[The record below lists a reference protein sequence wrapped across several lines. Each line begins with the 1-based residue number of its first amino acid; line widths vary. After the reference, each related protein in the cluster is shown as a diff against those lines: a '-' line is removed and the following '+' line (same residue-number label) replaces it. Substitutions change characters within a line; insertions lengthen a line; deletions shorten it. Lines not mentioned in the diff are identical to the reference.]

1 MVSPA
6 LTAKIFS
13 TLGNNSSLIPLGIKD
28 ISNIA
33 GMTTGSYITGDKIE
47 GKDRFIDEAGTL
59 VIWLGGI
66 PFFKKVIDKTVYKLA
81 KFNPNIDT
89 RILQNQDILK
99 IAKEHAVTPKIKK
112 SFERLI
118 SVDRIASEKNQKV
131 FKNLAVGKF
140 LLSTALTLGSYFTL
154 TIFRHKH
161 TEKNIIKEFKKE
173 EERKAKE
180 AEFKRTQ
187 KSQKPSFGI
196 NMSVLQ
202 QFMFDPVRNTMIIDG
217 GITTQRL
224 AESRNPQDL
233 IGYAIKEGGFL
244 AFMYFLGPMVQ
255 KKLEKMA
262 AKSHK
267 PIDLDIRVLQNE
279 KFQQAIKTGKI
290 EDYLK
295 TFSTKGTDAE
305 FYESLFKDNAKNLIV
320 EMAKESDIIKTYK
333 EKEKSKNLIS
343 KIINKLKKAKDTGK
357 IDTQHFID
365 VDQIRGNSKKK
376 IVGITEKIQKLS
388 EEFKN
393 SGETS
398 DVFFNKLLRLKRMSI
413 IKNIGLSIGAL
424 GLVVPGIMVAARF
437 LNKDNKEFAVK
448 KAIHEKLKKE
458 KNFA

>member
-1 MVSPA
+1 MVSPIT
-6 LTAKIFS
+6 TAKIFS

-28 ISNIA
+28 LSNIA

-99 IAKEHAVTPKIKK
+99 IAKEHAVIPDVKK
-112 SFERLI
+112 SFEKLI
-118 SVDRIASEKNQKV
+118 SVDKIASEKNQKI
-131 FKNLAVGKF
+131 FKGLAVGKF
-140 LLSTALTLGSYFTL
+140 LLSTALTLGSYFAL
-154 TIFRHKH
+154 TMFRHKH
-161 TEKNIIKEFKKE
+161 TEKNIIKEFKQE
-173 EERKAKE
+173 EARKQKE
-180 AEFKRTQ
+180 AEFKGKQ
-187 KSQKPSFGI
+187 ENKKGQKPSFGM

-233 IGYAIKEGGFL
+233 IGYGIKEGGFL

-255 KKLEKMA
+255 KHLEKKA

-279 KFQQAIKTGKI
+279 KFKQAITKDNI
-290 EDYLK
+290 DEHLK
-295 TFSTKGTDAE
+295 VFSTEKTDAQI
-305 FYESLFKDNAKNLIV
+305 YESLFEDANKNNLII
-320 EMAKESDIIKTYK
+320 EMAKESEIIKTTKY
-333 EKEKSKNLIS
+333 EG
-343 KIINKLKKAKDTGK
+343 KDI

-365 VDQIRGNSKKK
+365 IDQIRGNSKKK
-376 IVGITEKIQKLS
+376 IVGITQKIQKLS

-398 DVFFNKLLRLKRMSI
+398 EVFFKKLLRLKRLSI
-413 IKNIGLSIGAL
+413 VKNIGFSIGAL
-424 GLVVPGIMVAARF
+424 GLVVPGVMVAARF
-437 LNKDNKEFAVK
+437 INKDNKEFAVK
-448 KAIHEKLKKE
+448 KAIHEKLKQE
-458 KNFA
+458 KNYA

>member
-1 MVSPA
+1 MINLISPT
-6 LTAKIFS
+6 LTARIFS

-28 ISNIA
+28 ISNIT

-89 RILQNQDILK
+89 RILQNKDIFQ
-99 IAKEHAVTPKIKK
+99 IAKEKALPTVKE
-112 SFERLI
+112 SFERI
-118 SVDRIASEKNQKV
+118 EKNQKT

-140 LLSTALTLGSYFTL
+140 LLSTALTLGSYFAL
-154 TIFRHKH
+154 TMFRHKH
-161 TEKNIIKEFKKE
+161 TEKTIIKEFKKE
-173 EERKAKE
+173 EEIKAKE
-180 AEFKRTQ
+180 AEFKGKQ
-187 KSQKPSFGI
+187 AQKPTFGM

-233 IGYAIKEGGFL
+233 LGYAIKEGGFL
-244 AFMYFLGPMVQ
+244 AFMYFLGPVVQ
-255 KKLEKMA
+255 KHLENKA

-267 PIDLDIRVLQNE
+267 PIDLDIRVLQDE
-279 KFQQAIKTGKI
+279 KFQQAIKDGSIKKH
-290 EDYLK
+290 LK
-295 TFSTKGTDAE
+295 NFSTKGTDAE
-305 FYESLFKDNAKNLIV
+305 VYKSLFNKTDNLIFQ
-320 EMAKESDIIKTYK
+320 MAKQSDIIKTVTVD
-333 EKEKSKNLIS
+333 EKE
-343 KIINKLKKAKDTGK
+343 A

-365 VDQIRGNSKKK
+365 IDKIRGNSKKK
-376 IVGITEKIQKLS
+376 IVGITQKIENLSKSFKEYIKKEKGGTAEKF
-388 EEFKN
+388 FK
-393 SGETS
+393 G
-398 DVFFNKLLRLKRMSI
+398 LLRSKRMSI

-424 GLVVPGIMVAARF
+424 GLVVPGIMVAARL

-448 KAIHEKLKKE
+448 KAIHEQLKKE
-458 KNFA
+458 KLLHK

>member
-1 MVSPA
+1 MVSPVT
-6 LTAKIFS
+6 TAKIFS

-89 RILQNQDILK
+89 RILQNKKILEL
-99 IAKEHAVTPKIKK
+99 AKEHAVIPKVKE
-112 SFERLI
+112 SFEKLI
-118 SVDRIASEKNQKV
+118 SVDKIASEKNQKI

-140 LLSTALTLGSYFTL
+140 LLSTALTLGSYFAL
-154 TIFRHKH
+154 TMFRHKH

-173 EERKAKE
+173 EERKLEKGAKE
-180 AEFKRTQ
+180 AEFKGKQENR
-187 KSQKPSFGI
+187 KGQKPSFGI

-202 QFMFDPVRNTMIIDG
+202 QFMFDPVKNTMIIDG

-244 AFMYFLGPMVQ
+244 AFMYFLGPKVQ
-255 KKLEKMA
+255 NYLEKKA

-267 PIDLDIRVLQNE
+267 PIDLDIRILQNE
-279 KFQQAIKTGKI
+279 KFQKAIKDGSMKKH
-290 EDYLK
+290 LK
-295 TFSTKGTDAE
+295 SFSTTGTDAE
-305 FYESLFKDNAKNLIV
+305 FYESLFKGNSNSLIV
-320 EMAKESDIIKTYK
+320 EMAKESDIIKTTKY
-333 EKEKSKNLIS
+333 N
-343 KIINKLKKAKDTGK
+343 GK
-357 IDTQHFID
+357 HIIDTQQFID
-365 VDQIRGNSKKK
+365 IDQIRGNSKKK
-376 IVGITEKIQKLS
+376 TVGITQKIENLSKSLKEYLEKEKNGTP
-388 EEFKN
+388 EKFFK
-393 SGETS
+393 
-398 DVFFNKLLRLKRMSI
+398 DLLKSKRMSI
-413 IKNIGLSIGAL
+413 IKNIGFSIGAL

-448 KAIHEKLKKE
+448 KAIHEKLRKE
-458 KNFA
+458 KATA